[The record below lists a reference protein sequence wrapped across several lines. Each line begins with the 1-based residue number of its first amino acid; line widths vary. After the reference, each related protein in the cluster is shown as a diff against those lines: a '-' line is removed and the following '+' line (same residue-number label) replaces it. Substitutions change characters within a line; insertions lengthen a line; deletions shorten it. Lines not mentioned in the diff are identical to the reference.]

1 MERRWPL
8 PVLHQEEM
16 KHTQLQVQLLYVCYI
31 VSKSCVCICQIMYR
45 TSLAGQP
52 LHKRG
57 RVWCHAYTWV
67 VPALMQHLWI
77 CYKDLA
83 PDWPVYTLGIAPAN

>member
-1 MERRWPL
+1 MASTSATPRGNETHPAAG
-8 PVLHQEEM
+8 
-16 KHTQLQVQLLYVCYI
+16 TILYVYYI

-45 TSLAGQP
+45 TSLVGQP

-57 RVWCHAYTWV
+57 RVWCHAV